1 MSPTAATLQVLVAKN
16 SLGLQQ
22 LLFLGIILK
31 KIRKFNLTIKKKNGI
46 HKWHLNFKI
55 RLKQK
60 SKFEIYF
67 TFLKKLKIDGKIRF
81 LKGNLGGLTDQISTW
96 AKKKYQQKK
105 TKKNTKFIF
114 QFLLKFEISNLK
126 FVFRVDN

>member
-31 KIRKFNLTIKKKNGI
+31 KIRIFNLTIKKKNGI
-46 HKWHLNFKI
+46 HKLHLNFKI

-96 AKKKYQQKK
+96 AKKKYPKKKK
-105 TKKNTKFIF
+105 TTQNSFF
-114 QFLLKFEISNLK
+114 NFY
-126 FVFRVDN
+126 

>member
-1 MSPTAATLQVLVAKN
+1 M
-16 SLGLQQ
+16 
-22 LLFLGIILK
+22 
-31 KIRKFNLTIKKKNGI
+31 TIKKKNGI
-46 HKWHLNFKI
+46 HKLHLNFKI

-105 TKKNTKFIF
+105 KNNTKFIF
-114 QFLLKFEISNLK
+114 EFLLKFEISNLK